1 MLSTQIWIPW
11 TEVTVER
18 MFFLGSVQLP
28 ALDFGKPVI
37 IAFQLDPILLA
48 PLAVRKSAFS
58 AAMDDIQP
66 FLNAHLGF

>member
-28 ALDFGKPVI
+28 AFGFWK
-37 IAFQLDPILLA
+37 A
-48 PLAVRKSAFS
+48 SNNSFS
-58 AAMDDIQP
+58 VGS
-66 FLNAHLGF
+66 HSLGTTGG